1 MKKVFTVLQGIGIL
15 LVLFG
20 IGSIESPSI
29 VPIVCIIA
37 GFVVGYLGYKGESQY
52 VTL

>member
-1 MKKVFTVLQGIGIL
+1 MKKVFTVLQATGIL

-29 VPIVCIIA
+29 VPVVCIIA

-52 VTL
+52 VTY

>member
-1 MKKVFTVLQGIGIL
+1 MKRVFTVLEGIGIL

>member
-1 MKKVFTVLQGIGIL
+1 MKQFFTVLQGIGIL

-29 VPIVCIIA
+29 VPIICIIG
-37 GFVVGYLGYKGESQY
+37 GFIVAFLGYRGEQNY
-52 VTL
+52 VTY

>member
-1 MKKVFTVLQGIGIL
+1 MKQFFTVLQGIGIL

-29 VPIVCIIA
+29 VPIICIIGGLIVA
-37 GFVVGYLGYKGESQY
+37 FLGYRGEQNY
-52 VTL
+52 VTY

>member
-1 MKKVFTVLQGIGIL
+1 MKQFFTVLQGIGIL

-29 VPIVCIIA
+29 VPYICIVA
-37 GFVVGYLGYKGESQY
+37 GSGIFAIGYKGEQQY

>member
-1 MKKVFTVLQGIGIL
+1 MKQFFTVLQGIGIL

-29 VPIVCIIA
+29 IPITCIIGGLIVA
-37 GFVVGYLGYKGESQY
+37 FLGYRGEQNY
-52 VTL
+52 VAY

>member
-1 MKKVFTVLQGIGIL
+1 MKQFFTVLQGIGIL

-37 GFVVGYLGYKGESQY
+37 GMIVGYLGYKGEQQY

>member
-1 MKKVFTVLQGIGIL
+1 MKQFFTVLQGIGIL

-29 VPIVCIIA
+29 VPIICIIGGLIVA
-37 GFVVGYLGYKGESQY
+37 FLGYRGEQSY
-52 VTL
+52 VTY